1 MSARIVKASVI
12 NDTSRKL
19 RKTPNWKK
27 ENDPSGG
34 KSILKA
40 SFNQC
45 DVNRAEN
52 VEQKHFP

>member
-27 ENDPSGG
+27 ENDPIGG
-34 KSILKA
+34 EKYFEGK
-40 SFNQC
+40 F
-45 DVNRAEN
+45 
-52 VEQKHFP
+52 